1 MAFVDSIN
9 SPDTQTLEDYDKTT
23 PQLSPDALLI
33 RFKEWWREDFPDCKK
48 WHGEAKTDFDFRAGG
63 QWPDDDKDYM
73 EDTQQRACLAFNQ
86 VDPVI
91 DAVGG
96 AEITNRQEVRY
107 VPRQVGDAPV
117 NEVLTEAAR
126 WFRDECDAEHEESA
140 AFADA
145 TTCGMGWTE
154 TRLDYEDDPNGKP
167 VIERIDPLEMIWDN
181 GSKQANLT
189 DARRIFRIK
198 RKTPLN
204 DVKAR
209 WPVGLDGMPIYDDA
223 VYHAGWASDDSEQEE
238 PYEVHFPGDP
248 LKHEASGAR
257 KERTVTLVQVQW
269 YERQDYYRAMMLNPT
284 TGMQQTGELSEQQHM
299 IAAARAPMM
308 GMLYRGVK
316 QTRKV
321 YYRAFVGGEVLE
333 ITQIKGPSGRLATNF
348 SLVPITGKWDRS
360 KGQFYGLVRAMRGPQ
375 TFANKWLST
384 AVEIM
389 ARGAKGGLMLEEGA
403 VVDTEDFEEDWSKPG
418 ANSYFKPGALSGGK
432 VQNKPAVV
440 FPSDFMQMTQF
451 AIASIRDVTGINPE
465 TLGQAQQEQPASL
478 EYQRRQSATI
488 ILAPLFDSLRRY
500 RRIQGRVLLYLI
512 TEYLTDGRLV
522 RIVGQEGDKYVPL
535 VRQPD
540 TVDYDVIVDD
550 APSSPSQKELVWNS
564 MVTMM
569 PMIQNINPPPQ
580 VILALLDYSP
590 LPASVV
596 AKIKQAVAEAQQG
609 GANQQPSPMDLI
621 MMEKKADVEAA
632 AQRSANDLRAKQQE
646 QALDIAHSREK
657 MQIETQALIQ
667 KERIRVWGKQLEAAS
682 SAAATALPTEAMGQ
696 GISQAAQAG
705 LAKGIEAGVA
715 RVATE
720 LAAGRLADQAGIP
733 TGAPTHISN
742 VASAISPVS
751 PGAGTNGGRAT
762 PPTSRGHAANL
773 TGGA

>member
-1 MAFVDSIN
+1 MAFVDSAN
-9 SPDTQTLEDYDKTT
+9 SPDTQTEQDYDKTT
-23 PQLSPDALLI
+23 PELSPDALFI
-33 RFKEWWREDFPDCKK
+33 RIKEWWREDYPDCKI
-48 WHGEAKTDFDFRAGG
+48 WHNEAKTDFKFRAGD

-73 EDTQQRACLAFNQ
+73 EEAQKRACLAFNQ
-86 VDPVI
+86 VDPII
-91 DAVGG
+91 DAVAG

-126 WFRDECDAEHEESA
+126 WFRDECDAEHEESI

-145 TTCGMGWTE
+145 ATCGMGWTE
-154 TRLDYEDDPNGKP
+154 TRLDYEDNPNGEPK
-167 VIERIDPLEMIWDN
+167 VERVDPLEMVWDN
-181 GSKQANLT
+181 SSKQANLI
-189 DARRIFRIK
+189 DARRIFRVK

-204 DVKAR
+204 DAKAR
-209 WPVGLDGMPIYDDA
+209 WPVGLDGRPILDDA
-223 VYHAGWASDDSEQEE
+223 VYHAAWAAEDAEE
-238 PYEVHFPGDP
+238 EELYEVHFPGDP
-248 LKHEASGAR
+248 LRHESSGAR
-257 KERTVTLVQVQW
+257 QERTVTLVQVQW
-269 YERQDYYRAMMLNPT
+269 YEREDYYRALMLNPM
-284 TGMQQTGELSEQQHM
+284 TGMQENAELSEMQHM
-299 IAAARAPMM
+299 VAATRANMM
-308 GMLYRGVK
+308 GMLYRAVK

-321 YYRAFVGGEVLE
+321 YYTAFVGGEVL
-333 ITQIKGPSGRLATNF
+333 QINKVKGPSGRPASNF
-348 SLVPITGKWDRS
+348 SLVPITGKWDRD

-375 TFANKWLST
+375 MFANKWLST
-384 AVEIM
+384 SVEIM
-389 ARGAKGGLMLEEGA
+389 ARGAKGGLMLEEGS
-403 VVDTEDFEEDWSKPG
+403 VVDPGDFEEDWAKPG

-522 RIVGQEGDKYVPL
+522 RIVGQENDRYVPL
-535 VRQPD
+535 VRDPN

-569 PMIQNINPPPQ
+569 PMIQNLQPPPQ
-580 VILALLDYSP
+580 VILSLLDYSP

-596 AKIKQAVAEAQQG
+596 AKIKQAVANAQQ
-609 GANQQPSPMDLI
+609 NTTQQPSPMDLI
-621 MMEKKADVEAA
+621 MMEKQADVQANAA
-632 AQRSANDLRAKQQE
+632 RRQQDLSAKRDE
-646 QALDIAHSREK
+646 QALDIAHSQKK
-657 MQIETQALIQ
+657 MEIETQALIK
-667 KERIRVWGKQLEAAS
+667 KEQIRVWGKQLDAAS
-682 SAAATALPTEAMGQ
+682 QAAASPPGGQ
-696 GISQAAQAG
+696 ATTTDMAAQAG
-705 LAKGIEAGVA
+705 MAKGIEAGIQ

-720 LAAGRLADQAGIP
+720 LAAGHFAQQAHLAGGPPAHVSNLTPG
-733 TGAPTHISN
+733 GNGSSN
-742 VASAISPVS
+742 VGGASAIHK
-751 PGAGTNGGRAT
+751 
-762 PPTSRGHAANL
+762 SRPQ
-773 TGGA
+773 